1 MTIEIATPSPSA
13 APVLGVRLRVVTVR
27 ALFESIARST
37 ANKLSQELFWEADD
51 ENRPLFR
58 IDTVE
63 RWKRT
68 MKQLTVQWVGMGDP
82 DMTLIHGREIY
93 CSSTVLQ
100 IDPGSVWSFE
110 ASAHPT
116 TTKAAPRDKDGAP
129 YGRGKRVTFVT
140 EPEQRLWLQKRMAN
154 CDVHIRAFRS
164 GMLDADDRQ
173 DRYRFLEASGTIV
186 AHQPKELEQVL
197 SHGIGSG
204 KHAGLGM
211 VKIRPIGMQE

>member
-1 MTIEIATPSPSA
+1 MTIESTASEA
-13 APVLGVRLRVVTVR
+13 APLSARLRIVTVR
-27 ALFESIARST
+27 ALFESMSRST
-37 ANKLSQELFWEADD
+37 ANKLSQELFWEADE

-58 IDTVE
+58 LEPVQ
-63 RWKRT
+63 RWNRT
-68 MKQLTVQWVGMGDP
+68 MKQLTVQWVGTGDP
-82 DMTLIHGREIY
+82 DMSLIQGKELSY
-93 CSSTVLQ
+93 SSTVLQ

-110 ASAHPT
+110 ALAHPT

-140 EPEQRLWLQKRMAN
+140 EPEQRLWLQKRMPN

-164 GMLDADDRQ
+164 GMLEDEEGH
-173 DRYRFLEASGTIV
+173 DRYRFLEASGTLV

-197 SHGIGSG
+197 AHGMGAA

-211 VKIRPIGMQE
+211 LKIRRLGAEQE